1 MDPSRNVE
9 VAPRGGSGGGS
20 PSAVATGALRW
31 YVHEALMSWTTDSQ
45 TRLDHLRAK
54 ELAGTLTDLEQGE
67 LDALIIQVEAD
78 ETSSFAPAMVR
89 LRAEVGDL
97 ERDIGTVQ
105 RENEELAR
113 LLAQQQA
120 LAADARRFLAEFE
133 QRRAFILDGLARFAG
148 GPLPTA

>member
-1 MDPSRNVE
+1 
-9 VAPRGGSGGGS
+9 
-20 PSAVATGALRW
+20 
-31 YVHEALMSWTTDSQ
+31 MSWTTDSQ